1 MDFIKIYA
9 TALVTFLTLD
19 SVWLGLVA
27 PKFYKKNIGF
37 IMAENPNFFAA
48 ALFYLVFIG
57 GLVIFVLQ
65 PALNSGSWHTALLK
79 GAFFGL
85 VTYATFDLTNQAV
98 IKNWPWLVT
107 GVDLLWG
114 SFITGLVSVVVYL
127 ILQKFVL

>member
-19 SVWLGLVA
+19 SVWLGFIA
-27 PKFYKKNIGF
+27 PKFYKKNIGY
-37 IMAENPNFFAA
+37 IMAQNPNFLAA
-48 ALFYLVFIG
+48 SLFYVVFML
-57 GLVIFVLQ
+57 GLVLFVIQ
-65 PALNSGSWHTALLK
+65 PAINQGSWQFALSR
-79 GAFFGL
+79 GAIFGL

-114 SFITGLVSVVVYL
+114 SFITGLVSVVAYL